1 MRPPAYRIHRDGQS
15 RRRSGPDLGRAMVTL
30 EAATGTGV
38 GAAVRAVPWCVATSP
53 WLQQE
58 EERYGLWSACVM
70 AKNRKWTMFQ
80 MG

>member
-1 MRPPAYRIHRDGQS
+1 
-15 RRRSGPDLGRAMVTL
+15 VTL

-38 GAAVRAVPWCVATSP
+38 GAAVRAVPRCVATSP

-58 EERYGLWSACVM
+58 EERYGLWSACAM

-80 MG
+80 LG

>member
-1 MRPPAYRIHRDGQS
+1 M
-15 RRRSGPDLGRAMVTL
+15 TL

-38 GAAVRAVPWCVATSP
+38 GAVVRAVPRCVATSP

-58 EERYGLWSACVM
+58 EERNGLWSACAM

-80 MG
+80 LG